1 MKPSLS
7 ILAMLL
13 LLGAAV
19 FCAQRWGREA
29 GRAACA
35 AQVQEVQGLLRRQTQ
50 ALSAMREEAAR
61 RSARARQALAT
72 AQAGQA
78 GAQAAAA
85 RILALQPGDD
95 ACRAAE
101 ALIASEM
108 P

>member
-7 ILAMLL
+7 IMAMLL

-35 AQVQEVQGLLRRQTQ
+35 AQVQEVQGLFGRQTQ
-50 ALSAMREEAAR
+50 ALNAMREEGAR
-61 RSARARQALAT
+61 RSAQVRQALAT

-78 GAQAAAA
+78 DAQAAAA
-85 RILALQPGDD
+85 RILALQPEGD

-101 ALIASEM
+101 ALIAGEM

>member
-1 MKPSLS
+1 MKPSLLV
-7 ILAMLL
+7 LAMLV

-19 FCAQRWGREA
+19 FCAQRWGHEV
-29 GRAACA
+29 GLAACA
-35 AQVQEVQGLLRRQTQ
+35 AQVQEVQGLLRRQKQ
-50 ALSAMREEAAR
+50 ALNVMREEGAR
-61 RSARARQALAT
+61 RSARVGQALAS

-78 GAQAAAA
+78 EAQAAAA
-85 RILALQPGDD
+85 RILALQPEGD

>member
-1 MKPSLS
+1 MKPPLAVV
-7 ILAMLL
+7 AMLL

-19 FCAQRWGREA
+19 FSAQRWGREA
-29 GRAACA
+29 GRAICA
-35 AQVQEVQGLLRRQTQ
+35 AQVQEMQAASRRQND
-50 ALSAMREEAAR
+50 ALKVMREEGAR
-61 RSARARQALAT
+61 RSVRVQQALAS

-85 RILALQPGDD
+85 RILALQPDGD

-101 ALIASEM
+101 GLIASEL